1 MADGI
6 TIKKT
11 PWDYETSVENSKRLM
26 SDVKRCTL
34 ELVRELHAAHKALS
48 LSGYRSDLPHDKNS
62 IPSALNADLGT
73 NVPRLRP
80 LIEASHTWE
89 QYCDDIGIVKRTANR
104 WLKLYLPAEDR
115 MLTAEELRR
124 QIDGQYQEGKRQ
136 ILAHAGDSDWR
147 PDNWP
152 KAFESRYQEETRLQL
167 AIQKEY
173 ASAFAGP
180 QMWLF
185 DEPYLRRL
193 SERVAGYN
201 EDLVEYRSFCER
213 VEPTACPDVPVQK
226 QVNVYKLVKA
236 AVEDFAPAVR
246 RDVARFVAQ
255 TLLRD
260 ASGEFDE

>member
-1 MADGI
+1 M
-6 TIKKT
+6 TKEIKAGKN
-11 PWDYETSVENSKRLM
+11 PWNYETSVENGKRLM

-62 IPSALNADLGT
+62 IPSALNADLVPNGT
-73 NVPRLRP
+73 RLTSS
-80 LIEASHTWE
+80 AHTFE
-89 QYCDDIGIVKRTANR
+89 EYCDAINLPKRTAYN
-104 WLKLYLPAEDR
+104 WLKLYLPDEDR
-115 MLTAEELRR
+115 MLTAEELRK
-124 QIDGQYQEGKRQ
+124 QIEDRYKEGKRQ

-167 AIQKEY
+167 AAQKEY
-173 ASAFAGP
+173 ASGFSGP

-201 EDLVEYRSFCER
+201 EDLVEYKTFCER
-213 VEPTACPDVPVQK
+213 VKPTACPYVPIQK

-236 AVEDFAPAVR
+236 AVEDFAPGVR
-246 RDVARFVAQ
+246 RDIARFVAR

>member
-1 MADGI
+1 MTDGI
-6 TIKKT
+6 TNKKAM
-11 PWDYETSVENSKRLM
+11 WNYETAVKTGKHLVNDLKRN
-26 SDVKRCTL
+26 TL
-34 ELVRELHAAHKALS
+34 EIVRQLHMAREQLWNHGFRRDISAGQTNELENFVPNGTK
-48 LSGYRSDLPHDKNS
+48 
-62 IPSALNADLGT
+62 LNTFEDYI
-73 NVPRLRP
+73 N
-80 LIEASHTWE
+80 
-89 QYCDDIGIVKRTANR
+89 DIGLPKRTAYN
-104 WLKLYLPAEDR
+104 WLKLYLPDEDR
-115 MLTAEELRR
+115 MLTSEELRK
-124 QIDGQYQEGKRQ
+124 QIEDQYQDGKRQ
-136 ILAHAGDSDWR
+136 ILAHAGDPDWR

-152 KAFESRYQEETRLQL
+152 RAFESRYQEETRLQL

-173 ASAFAGP
+173 ASEFGGA

-201 EDLVEYRSFCER
+201 EDLIEYRSFCER